1 MTKYNKYQFR
11 DKKDFR
17 TSSKVESEQ
26 LLQRFNLRRNKVSSC
41 SAITENELY
50 NFCIENGYIDAHEM
64 SKGFTVTTPKGMIFE
79 DAARIINEEFMGA
92 DDSECQLPVV
102 YKLNNA
108 LVNLTDRFEKT
119 KQVFNVVGKDEARLS
134 YAADP
139 NLFNWLSGRIL
150 ADSILGTRIRT
161 CIPALRNFPSG
172 ALNKLTRV
180 KQFILYDAHT
190 FVLPEDACST
200 LASIIERNYR
210 ILDSI
215 GVYSRFV
222 WLETTKDYYSQN
234 SWLKNVI
241 TQNEKELCCIDLIEH
256 QSHYYIA
263 KIGFMVDCGYGE
275 MMLFNIQID
284 ERNGESFDIK
294 IKDGRHPIIIHH
306 NEITG
311 SGLMTLYAGQ
321 LLAYKKPLPLWLAP
335 WQIEVIYSQDAS
347 SYLKIINS
355 ALKSFYLRIK
365 YTVCDEPEYYN
376 VDCSVPYKVF
386 VDSKN
391 ISIIECKTGLQ
402 IDLSY
407 LVRKFKDIEIFS
419 RNKIMKKSYVNNI
432 MVG

>member
-1 MTKYNKYQFR
+1 MTKYNKDKFR
-11 DKKDFR
+11 DKNNGQISLKL
-17 TSSKVESEQ
+17 ESEK
-26 LLQRFNLRRNKVSSC
+26 LLQKFNSRRNKVNTS

-50 NFCIENGYIDAHEM
+50 KFCIESGYIDAHEM

-79 DAARIINEEFMGA
+79 DAARIINEEFMDA
-92 DDSECQLPVV
+92 DDSECQLPVI
-102 YKLNNA
+102 YKLNDA
-108 LVNLTDRFEKT
+108 LGYLTERFEKT

-150 ADSILGTRIRT
+150 ADPILGTRIRT

-200 LASIIERNYR
+200 LASIVERNYR

-215 GVYSRFV
+215 GIYSRFV
-222 WLETTKDYYSQN
+222 WLETTKDYYSKN

-241 TQNEKELCCIDLIEH
+241 TQNKKELCCIDLIEH

-284 ERNGESFDIK
+284 ERNGEAFDIK
-294 IKDGRHPIIIHH
+294 IKDGRHPTIFHH

-311 SGLMTLYAGQ
+311 SGLMTLYVGQ

-335 WQIEVIYSQDAS
+335 WQIEVIYSQDES
-347 SYLKIINS
+347 SELKIINS

-365 YTVCDEPEYYN
+365 YTVCNDPESYD
-376 VDCSVPYKVF
+376 VDGSVPYRVF
-386 VDSKN
+386 VESKN
-391 ISIIECKTGLQ
+391 IVIIECNTGLQ
-402 IDLSY
+402 IELSY
-407 LVRKFKDIEIFS
+407 LVGKFKDIEMFS

-432 MVG
+432 MVE